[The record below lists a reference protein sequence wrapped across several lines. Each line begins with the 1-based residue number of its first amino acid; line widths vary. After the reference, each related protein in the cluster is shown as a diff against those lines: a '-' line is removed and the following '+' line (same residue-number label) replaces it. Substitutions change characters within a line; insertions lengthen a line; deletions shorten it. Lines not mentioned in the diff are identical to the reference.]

1 MQAPYSKLVLITGG
15 TRGGLGF
22 ETARQ
27 LLSSGHRVIL
37 TLRDE
42 AKAKAA
48 IAALVA
54 EQPSA
59 AGRVQWVVMDLMCL
73 ASVRSASQELSQ
85 KHAMLDVLMVGS
97 AAVPDGLHHAPCMMR
112 SAAHEAENAF
122 PALPCMGMDAWA
134 LAFPGHGP
142 FTSYSYPAQG
152 DWSCSLF
159 ASAYSLAPNYS
170 LAPPCVFS
178 SMRAWFLLGSS
189 RPKMAMSQRTRPT
202 TCHNSCSHTS

>member
-1 MQAPYSKLVLITGG
+1 MSDTSFSHPVLRRGSAPPTTDWQPKSGPYPNPIPRSQEAPARSNHYPSPISGMQAPFSKLVLITGG

-22 ETARQ
+22 EAARQ

-85 KHAMLDVLMVGS
+85 KHATLDVLMVGS
-97 AAVPDGLHHAPCMMR
+97 AAVPD
-112 SAAHEAENAF
+112 E
-122 PALPCMGMDAWA
+122 
-134 LAFPGHGP
+134 
-142 FTSYSYPAQG
+142 
-152 DWSCSLF
+152 
-159 ASAYSLAPNYS
+159 
-170 LAPPCVFS
+170 
-178 SMRAWFLLGSS
+178 
-189 RPKMAMSQRTRPT
+189 
-202 TCHNSCSHTS
+202 

>member
-1 MQAPYSKLVLITGG
+1 MCRNLIVPETRYPIPIRYLAPFILHPCQSFCIPALTKRQNCRYSFHIMQTPFSKLVLITGG

-22 ETARQ
+22 EAARQ

-59 AGRVQWVVMDLMCL
+59 AGRVQWVVMDLMSL

-85 KHAMLDVLMVGS
+85 KHATLDVLMVGS
-97 AAVPDGLHHAPCMMR
+97 AAVPD
-112 SAAHEAENAF
+112 E
-122 PALPCMGMDAWA
+122 
-134 LAFPGHGP
+134 
-142 FTSYSYPAQG
+142 
-152 DWSCSLF
+152 
-159 ASAYSLAPNYS
+159 
-170 LAPPCVFS
+170 
-178 SMRAWFLLGSS
+178 
-189 RPKMAMSQRTRPT
+189 
-202 TCHNSCSHTS
+202 